1 MEGFDTLK
9 RLTKDQPVWIEFSVE
24 QAVYD
29 AVEQFL
35 RRFELSVE
43 EAVAA
48 YIIELVKMRD
58 QIIFEYDSGKA
69 PEKILANIADN
80 VLFGLIR
87 KKQTGGSENVK
98 VSDGD
103 KAEGPRS
110 VKE

>member
-1 MEGFDTLK
+1 MMSKRFVANLTKRKNGMKRIMAMEGFDTLK

-43 EAVAA
+43 EAAAA

-69 PEKILANIADN
+69 PEKYWQILLITYYL
-80 VLFGLIR
+80 VL
-87 KKQTGGSENVK
+87 
-98 VSDGD
+98 
-103 KAEGPRS
+103 
-110 VKE
+110 